1 MSSPVP
7 RLPTFPGTQGL
18 TTLQGR
24 DTPREGGSGVDTEK
38 NRHDRKRPTHA
49 KGPRQILPE
58 QTLSSPRTGGGTQST
73 PRPRLPWAERL
84 RRFLAGGWLI
94 RPRGGPGQLWPLP
107 PWVPITWGCFSSRA
121 EQRSL
126 PPWPPSRPEPGES
139 RGCTHVPSPL
149 GANVGV
155 PPTHTSRA
163 GVGEGCFR
171 ADSGVHIPSSGVRA
185 LGTGSE
191 RVASGLRVTPAD
203 LEHAGRAGP

>member
-1 MSSPVP
+1 MA
-7 RLPTFPGTQGL
+7 LGWTQRRTGMI
-18 TTLQGR
+18 G
-24 DTPREGGSGVDTEK
+24 
-38 NRHDRKRPTHA
+38 
-49 KGPRQILPE
+49 KGPLMPRAPDRFSLGRA
-58 QTLSSPRTGGGTQST
+58 SPPLELGGGTQST

-149 GANVGV
+149 RANVGV